1 MKEEKR
7 CPGHTC
13 GVYIMYFY
21 IHMWLS
27 VLTFPVP
34 AHQCAARWNATCEC
48 STAAMDVPLFEALFQ
63 NQCLISSVK
72 PTEDT

>member
-27 VLTFPVP
+27 VLIFPLP
-34 AHQCAARWNATCEC
+34 AHQCAMRWNAAQQRWVSLYCLSE
-48 STAAMDVPLFEALFQ
+48 AALL
-63 NQCLISSVK
+63 NRCLISSVE